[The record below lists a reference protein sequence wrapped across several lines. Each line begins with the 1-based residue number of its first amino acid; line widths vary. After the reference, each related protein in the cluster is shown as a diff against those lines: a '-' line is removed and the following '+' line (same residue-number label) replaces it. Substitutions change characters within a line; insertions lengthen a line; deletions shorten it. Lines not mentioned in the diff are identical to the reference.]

1 MNLEPP
7 SVPPIPKKGLSTG
20 CIVALV
26 LGIVAAIGLIII
38 GVLVA
43 LAVPAAN
50 GVIKKANLVRT
61 QAALKDIELAV
72 KNYQIEFNRY
82 PGGEGEIECAGSLL
96 RVLLGFNAEGLNP
109 RQIRFMEPPMAR
121 GGKGGLTGT
130 DPAFTLLDVWGQ
142 PYRLSMDT
150 DGDGKVSD
158 PEHPGMSL
166 DHSVIVWSA
175 GDDGNPATWVDNIKN
190 W

>member
-1 MNLEPP
+1 MPA
-7 SVPPIPKKGLSTG
+7 VPKKGLSTG
-20 CIVALV
+20 CIVGLV
-26 LGIVAAIGLIII
+26 LGIVAVIGIAII

-61 QAALKDIELAV
+61 QAALKDIEIAV
-72 KNYQIEFNRY
+72 KNYHVEYSRY
-82 PGGEGEIECAGSLL
+82 PGGEGEIECAGALL
-96 RVLLGFNAEGLNP
+96 QVLMGTNAEGLNV
-109 RQIRFMEPPMAR
+109 RQIKFMEPPKAT

-130 DPAFTLLDVWGQ
+130 LPALTLLDVWGQ
-142 PYRLSMDT
+142 PYRVSMDT

-158 PEHPGMSL
+158 PEHPGMWL
-166 DHSVIVWSA
+166 AHSVIVWSA
-175 GDDGNPATWVDNIKN
+175 GADGNPATWSDNVKS

>member
-1 MNLEPP
+1 MPP
-7 SVPPIPKKGLSTG
+7 VPKKGLSTG
-20 CIVALV
+20 CIVGLV
-26 LGIVAAIGLIII
+26 LGIVAVIGIAII

-50 GVIKKANLVRT
+50 GVIKKANDVRT
-61 QAALKDIELAV
+61 QAALKDIEMAV
-72 KNYQIEFNRY
+72 KNYRVEYSRY
-82 PGGEGEIECAGSLL
+82 PGGEGEIDCAGALL
-96 RVLLGFNAEGLNP
+96 QVLLGTNAEGLNV
-109 RQIRFMEPPMAR
+109 RQIRFMEPPTAR

-130 DPAFTLLDVWGQ
+130 PPALTLLDVWGQ

-158 PEHPGMSL
+158 PEHPGMWL
-166 DHSVIVWSA
+166 AHSVIVWSA
-175 GDDGNPATWVDNIKN
+175 GADGNPATWADNVKS

>member
-1 MNLEPP
+1 MHSEPP
-7 SVPPIPKKGLSTG
+7 VVPPVAKKGMSTG
-20 CIVALV
+20 CIVGLV
-26 LGIVAAIGLIII
+26 LGIVAAIGLVIV

-72 KNYQIEFNRY
+72 KNYHTEFARY
-82 PGGEGEIECAGSLL
+82 PGGEGEIECGGALL
-96 RVLLGFNAEGLNP
+96 QVLMGINADGLNV

-130 DPAFTLLDVWGQ
+130 APAFSLLDVWGQ
-142 PYRLSMDT
+142 SYRVTMDT

-158 PEHPGMSL
+158 PEHPGMWL
-166 DHSVIVWSA
+166 AHPVIVWSS
-175 GDDGNPATWVDNIKN
+175 GEDGQPTTWADNIKS